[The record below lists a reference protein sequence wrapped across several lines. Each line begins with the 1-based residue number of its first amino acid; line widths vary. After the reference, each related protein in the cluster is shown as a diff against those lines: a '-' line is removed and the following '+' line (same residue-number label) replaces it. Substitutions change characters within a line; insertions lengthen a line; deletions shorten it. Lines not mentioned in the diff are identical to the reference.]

1 MTQVSPLEGHDLWAP
16 VYDSAVNPIV
26 LLERRSTLELLGNLR
41 PSTLLDVA
49 CGTGY
54 WLRHFDRAGS
64 TVFGIDLS
72 QEMLNEARNS
82 PSLKRRLI
90 LAHAECLPVAP
101 STADLVLCSLSL
113 GYFENLGFAFHEF
126 ARVAKPGAYIAVS
139 DVHPY
144 ALRAGWKRSFKL
156 GAERYD
162 IAHHVREMDEI
173 KLAAANAGLACTT
186 LRSVHFGLPEFPLF
200 RRAGKERLFWSAR
213 ALPALFAGLW
223 QNPC

>member
-90 LAHAECLPVAP
+90 LRNLSIISAP
-101 STADLVLCSLSL
+101 GSSPNSGLMMRSRRSSMPWNSIACTRRLT
-113 GYFENLGFAFHEF
+113 
-126 ARVAKPGAYIAVS
+126 AVS
-139 DVHPY
+139 
-144 ALRAGWKRSFKL
+144 
-156 GAERYD
+156 
-162 IAHHVREMDEI
+162 
-173 KLAAANAGLACTT
+173 
-186 LRSVHFGLPEFPLF
+186 
-200 RRAGKERLFWSAR
+200 
-213 ALPALFAGLW
+213 ALPISL
-223 QNPC
+223 